1 MEPLPG
7 DGTDEVPDQQNQ
19 NSGLVLVVDHAE
31 YKKYG
36 SRKTVA
42 ARMLAVVNHVDKLYR
57 CLGTRM
63 MLVGLEIWTYGEQ
76 MEDSPDPN
84 GAGSREVEAAGH

>member
-1 MEPLPG
+1 MFCHG
-7 DGTDEVPDQQNQ
+7 VQ
-19 NSGLVLVVDHAE
+19 
-31 YKKYG
+31 
-36 SRKTVA
+36 
-42 ARMLAVVNHVDKLYR
+42 LYR

-84 GAGSREVEAAGH
+84 GAGSREVEVSRHGDWVDVFQVPETDLSVWLIEGGQGGRPTNQKCV